1 MTNIDDR
8 DYVRRIDFPALRTV
22 AERGE
27 LAMQTLL
34 GHDSGARNCLI
45 NVFILPPQTGSPVG
59 WHTHEGEQIFYILSG
74 TLTFEIDGNRF
85 LVPAGSIQ
93 ITPPGVPHRNWNEG
107 PEDVHLISFNTPL
120 PDPARPIAH
129 PVDAP
134 SST

>member
-1 MTNIDDR
+1 MTEPT
-8 DYVRRIDFPALRTV
+8 YVRPIDFDALQAV
-22 AERGE
+22 AQRGE

-45 NVFILPPQTGSPVG
+45 NVFILPPRTGSPVG

-74 TLTFEIDGNRF
+74 TLIFEIDGRRF
-85 LVPAGSIQ
+85 RVPAGSIQ

-107 PEDVHLISFNTPL
+107 PDDVRLISFNTPL
-120 PDPARPIAH
+120 PDPGKPIAH

-134 SST
+134 A